1 MEFMKELEEKISQV
15 ATELAELRKK
25 NRTLVAKVKRL
36 ERQAKESSAEGEG
49 DDWSRERD
57 EVKRRVSQLATTLES
72 LAGQD

>member
-1 MEFMKELEEKISQV
+1 MEWMKELEEKISQV

-36 ERQAKESSAEGEG
+36 ERQAKERPAEGG
-49 DDWSRERD
+49 GGDWSRERA
-57 EVKRRVSQLATTLES
+57 EVRRRVSQLATTLES